1 MDATRFVLD
10 HLRHGP
16 CPAEALCKAGEDR
29 GLSRAQVVGAAS
41 RLGVMCRE
49 RTMDGVWCA
58 SLPDN
63 LAAIWWS
70 DKPHAHRFGSA
81 A

>member
-1 MDATRFVLD
+1 MDATRFVMD

-16 CPAEALCKAGEDR
+16 CSAEALCKAGEDR
-29 GLSRAQVVGAAS
+29 GLTREHVVGAAS
-41 RLGVMCRE
+41 RLGVRCRE
-49 RTMDGVWCA
+49 RLDGAWCA
-58 SLPDN
+58 FLPDN

-70 DKPHAHRFGSA
+70 DKPHAHRFGNA

>member
-16 CPAEALCKAGEDR
+16 CPAEALCEAAEGR
-29 GLSRAQVVGAAS
+29 GLTREQVAREAA

-49 RTMDGVWCA
+49 HAGGIWYA
-58 SLPDN
+58 FLPKN
-63 LAAIWWS
+63 LSAIWWS
-70 DKPHAHRFGSA
+70 DKPHAHRFGNA

>member
-1 MDATRFVLD
+1 MDATRFVMD

-16 CPAEALCKAGEDR
+16 CPAEALCRAGEDR
-29 GLSRAQVVGAAS
+29 GLTREQVVGAAS
-41 RLGVMCRE
+41 RLGVRCRE
-49 RTMDGVWCA
+49 RTDGWFA
-58 SLPDN
+58 FLPDN

-70 DKPHAHRFGSA
+70 DKPHAHRFGNA

>member
-16 CPAEALCKAGEDR
+16 CSAEDLCRAGEAR
-29 GLSRAQVVGAAS
+29 GLTRRQVVDAGE
-41 RLGVMCRE
+41 RLGVRCRE
-49 RTMDGVWCA
+49 RLDGVWCA
-58 SLPDN
+58 SLPKN